1 VRILFSILKH
11 NMGPTFILDVY
22 KRLGIDVP
30 REIIDLLAYQC
41 RKRKNESQRNPR
53 NNKKQKTLHNRSQ
66 LPAKGYR
73 YKEKKKTFQ
82 RHCWRIHLVDAPQI
96 VCPDTANVLKMIT
109 LVIQRNVLAKTAR
122 IQKKDCIP
130 PSGWHWSCPTAEKEG
145 MRVPKVSITRLRAGA
160 RRAGALGID
169 AVAKRD
175 LLHVP
180 LCVGVL
186 IALITKG
193 TVNDCGIIT

>member
-1 VRILFSILKH
+1 
-11 NMGPTFILDVY
+11 
-22 KRLGIDVP
+22 
-30 REIIDLLAYQC
+30 
-41 RKRKNESQRNPR
+41 
-53 NNKKQKTLHNRSQ
+53 
-66 LPAKGYR
+66 
-73 YKEKKKTFQ
+73 
-82 RHCWRIHLVDAPQI
+82 
-96 VCPDTANVLKMIT
+96 
-109 LVIQRNVLAKTAR
+109 
-122 IQKKDCIP
+122 
-130 PSGWHWSCPTAEKEG
+130 